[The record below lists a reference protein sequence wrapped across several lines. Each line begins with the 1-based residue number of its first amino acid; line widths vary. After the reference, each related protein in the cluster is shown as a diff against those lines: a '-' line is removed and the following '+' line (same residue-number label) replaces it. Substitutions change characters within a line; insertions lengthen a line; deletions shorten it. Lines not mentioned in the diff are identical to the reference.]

1 MKSTGIVRQ
10 MDNLGRIVI
19 PIEMRRVFDI
29 DPKDLL
35 EIYVEGDQIIL
46 KKYDRACSFCG
57 GNDGVTEF
65 NGKNI
70 CKHCIADIKAT
81 L

>member
-1 MKSTGIVRQ
+1 MI
-10 MDNLGRIVI
+10 
-19 PIEMRRVFDI
+19 
-29 DPKDLL
+29 
-35 EIYVEGDQIIL
+35 EIYVDGDSIIL